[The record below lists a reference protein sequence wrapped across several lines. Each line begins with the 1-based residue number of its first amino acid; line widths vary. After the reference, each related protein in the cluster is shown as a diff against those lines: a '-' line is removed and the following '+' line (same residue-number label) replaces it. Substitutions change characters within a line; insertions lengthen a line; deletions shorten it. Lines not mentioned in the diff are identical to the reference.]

1 MTGLPAV
8 NRRWAMHLFTV
19 LVIAVWAAGS
29 AYLPPYMFP
38 GPLTVFQRSAE
49 FFTHYNLFSHLV
61 ATTVHVAVSLTLA
74 FVLGGL
80 LALVAHY
87 VPVTRLMVHGRVTP
101 FLNSFSSIGWTLLAI
116 LWFGLNTFTVIF
128 AITAI
133 LLPVCII
140 NLQAGLENLDAE
152 ITEMS
157 RSFGRSWWRTFNIVT
172 LPAMVPFMF
181 ATVRIAY
188 GVAWK
193 VALTAE
199 LFGGNSGFGFVVN
212 LARQSFDSPQIFAVI
227 ALIVVIYVT
236 TDNLVLAPIQRRL
249 ARHYANG

>member
-1 MTGLPAV
+1 MASQLTV
-8 NRRWAMHLFTV
+8 KRRWAVHLFTV
-19 LVIAVWAAGS
+19 LVLVVWAVGS
-29 AYLPPYMFP
+29 AFVPPYMFP
-38 GPLTVFQRSAE
+38 SPLTVLKRSAE

-61 ATTVHVAVSLTLA
+61 ATTLHVVVSLTLA
-74 FVLGGL
+74 FILGGV
-80 LALVAHY
+80 LALAAHY
-87 VPVTRLMVHGRVTP
+87 VPVTRLMVDGRITP

-116 LWFGLNTFTVIF
+116 LWFGLNTGTVIF

-140 NLQAGLENLDAE
+140 NLQAGLGSLDVE

-157 RSFGRSWWRTFNIVT
+157 RSFGRSCWRTFGLVT
-172 LPAMVPFMF
+172 LPAMIPFMF
-181 ATVRIAY
+181 ATIRIGY

-227 ALIVVIYVT
+227 AMIVVIYVS
-236 TDNLVLAPIQRRL
+236 TDNLILAPIQRRL
-249 ARHYANG
+249 AKHYADD